1 MVLRSTMKEGLD
13 SMALLFEHK
22 VKGSGR
28 KSFINKVKQVSYM
41 LGYDPEWLMFVMNNE
56 SGFKSNAVNP
66 YSGATGLIQFMPDTA
81 TWLGTSTQELRSMT
95 RNQQMDWV
103 LKYFQKWK
111 SAGKKAKNSTDL
123 ALITF
128 YPYAVN
134 QQDNYKIGSENSIE
148 RAKTITKQNPGLDTD
163 KDGFISVLDYKK
175 WLVTKLPQG
184 VSKERVSKIIGLKAS
199 KIGVGVLSVISLI
212 LAGRYFM
219 FNQKTTK

>member
-1 MVLRSTMKEGLD
+1 
-13 SMALLFEHK
+13 MALLFEHR
-22 VKGSGR
+22 VNGTDR
-28 KSFINKVKQVSYM
+28 KSFIGKVKQVAYM

-56 SGFKSNAVNP
+56 SGFKPDAVNP